1 MLQLILGGARSG
13 KSRLAEKLAS
23 DSGLS
28 VTYIATSRP
37 LDGEMNQRIALHR
50 GRRPG
55 HWGLIEEPLE
65 LARVLGENA
74 AADHC
79 LLVDCLTLWL
89 TNLLMLED
97 ADRMAF
103 ERDQLLQTLASLPGE
118 IIFVSNETGLG
129 VVPLG
134 ELTRRYVDEAGWL
147 HQALAERCQRPCKAI
162 DASAYEQALARQ
174 QQLTKPAGSLGQL
187 EALAVQ
193 LAGLQGQVKP
203 SVDRLWI
210 AIFAGDH
217 GVVAE
222 GVSAFPQEVTGQ
234 MLHNFVTGGAAISV
248 LARRLDAQLEVV
260 DLGTVTPS
268 LDLPGVRHLNIGAG
282 TANFVDGPA
291 MTQAQGQLA
300 LQAGRDSVSRALDS
314 GAQLFIG
321 GEMGIG
327 NTTAAS
333 ALACAL
339 LDCPVSDL
347 TGPGTGLNAAG
358 VSHKIAVIERAL
370 ALHAAQR
377 GDALQTLFNLGG
389 FEMAAL
395 VGAYLAC
402 AQEGIAVLVDG
413 FICSVAALVAVR
425 LNPACRQWLVF
436 GHRGAE
442 PGHRHVLHSLDARP
456 LLELGLRLGE
466 GSGAALAVP
475 LLRLACALHGQMA
488 TFAEAAVADR
498 PA

>member
-1 MLQLILGGARSG
+1 MT
-13 KSRLAEKLAS
+13 
-23 DSGLS
+23 D
-28 VTYIATSRP
+28 T
-37 LDGEMNQRIALHR
+37 
-50 GRRPG
+50 
-55 HWGLIEEPLE
+55 W
-65 LARVLGENA
+65 
-74 AADHC
+74 
-79 LLVDCLTLWL
+79 WL
-89 TNLLMLED
+89 N
-97 ADRMAF
+97 
-103 ERDQLLQTLASLPGE
+103 
-118 IIFVSNETGLG
+118 
-129 VVPLG
+129 
-134 ELTRRYVDEAGWL
+134 
-147 HQALAERCQRPCKAI
+147 PCKAI
-162 DASAYEQALARQ
+162 DAQAYENALARQ

-187 EALAVQ
+187 ETLAVQ

-203 SVDRLWI
+203 SVDQVWI

-222 GVSAFPQEVTGQ
+222 GVSAYPQAVTGQ
-234 MLHNFVTGGAAISV
+234 MLLNFVSGGAAISV
-248 LARRLDAQLEVV
+248 LARQLDAQLEVV
-260 DLGTVTPS
+260 DLGTVTSS

-282 TANFVDGPA
+282 TANFVNGPA
-291 MTQAQGQLA
+291 MTEAQGRLA
-300 LQAGRDSVSRALDS
+300 LHAGRDSVLRARES

-339 LDCPVSDL
+339 LECQVSDL
-347 TGPGTGLNAAG
+347 TGPGTGLNAQG
-358 VSHKIAVIERAL
+358 VSHKVAVIERAL
-370 ALHAAQR
+370 ARHAAQR
-377 GDALQTLFNLGG
+377 GDALHTLFNLGG
-389 FEMAAL
+389 FEIAAL

-402 AQEGIAVLVDG
+402 AQEGVVVLVDG
-413 FICSVAALVAVR
+413 FICTVAALVATR
-425 LNPACRQWLVF
+425 LNPACREWLLF

-442 PGHRHVLHSLDARP
+442 PGHGHVLQSLDAQP

>member
-1 MLQLILGGARSG
+1 MT
-13 KSRLAEKLAS
+13 
-23 DSGLS
+23 D
-28 VTYIATSRP
+28 T
-37 LDGEMNQRIALHR
+37 
-50 GRRPG
+50 
-55 HWGLIEEPLE
+55 W
-65 LARVLGENA
+65 
-74 AADHC
+74 
-79 LLVDCLTLWL
+79 WL
-89 TNLLMLED
+89 N
-97 ADRMAF
+97 
-103 ERDQLLQTLASLPGE
+103 
-118 IIFVSNETGLG
+118 
-129 VVPLG
+129 
-134 ELTRRYVDEAGWL
+134 
-147 HQALAERCQRPCKAI
+147 PCKAI
-162 DASAYEQALARQ
+162 DPQAHEQALARQ
-174 QQLTKPAGSLGQL
+174 QQLTKPAGSLGRL
-187 EALAVQ
+187 EAVAVQ

-203 SVDRLWI
+203 SVDHLWI

-248 LARRLDAQLEVV
+248 LARQLDAKLEVV
-260 DLGTVTPS
+260 DLGTITPT
-268 LDLPGVRHLNIGAG
+268 LNLPGVRHLNIGLG
-282 TANFVDGPA
+282 TANFVNGPA
-291 MTQAQGQLA
+291 MTEAQGQLA
-300 LQAGRDSVSRALDS
+300 LQAGRDSVHRAITS

-339 LDCPVSDL
+339 LDCQVSDL
-347 TGPGTGLNAAG
+347 TGPGTGLNAQG
-358 VSHKIAVIERAL
+358 VSHKVAVIERAL
-370 ALHAAQR
+370 ALHASDR
-377 GDALQTLFNLGG
+377 DDALKTLFNLGG
-389 FEMAAL
+389 FEIAAL

-402 AQEGIAVLVDG
+402 AQEGVVVLVDG
-413 FICSVAALVAVR
+413 FICTVAALVATR
-425 LNPACRQWLVF
+425 LNPGCREWLLF

-442 PGHRHVLHSLDARP
+442 PGHRHVLQSLNAEP

>member
-1 MLQLILGGARSG
+1 MT
-13 KSRLAEKLAS
+13 
-23 DSGLS
+23 D
-28 VTYIATSRP
+28 T
-37 LDGEMNQRIALHR
+37 
-50 GRRPG
+50 
-55 HWGLIEEPLE
+55 W
-65 LARVLGENA
+65 
-74 AADHC
+74 
-79 LLVDCLTLWL
+79 WL
-89 TNLLMLED
+89 N
-97 ADRMAF
+97 
-103 ERDQLLQTLASLPGE
+103 
-118 IIFVSNETGLG
+118 
-129 VVPLG
+129 
-134 ELTRRYVDEAGWL
+134 
-147 HQALAERCQRPCKAI
+147 PCKAI
-162 DASAYEQALARQ
+162 DAQAYENALARQ

-187 EALAVQ
+187 ETLAVQ

-203 SVDRLWI
+203 SVDQVWI

-222 GVSAFPQEVTGQ
+222 GVSAYPQAVTGQ
-234 MLHNFVTGGAAISV
+234 MLLNFVSGGAAISV
-248 LARRLDAQLEVV
+248 LARQLDAQLEVV
-260 DLGTVTPS
+260 DLGTVTSS

-282 TANFVDGPA
+282 TANFVNGPA
-291 MTQAQGQLA
+291 MTEAQGRLA
-300 LQAGRDSVSRALDS
+300 LHAGRDSVLRARES

-339 LDCPVSDL
+339 LECQVRDL
-347 TGPGTGLNAAG
+347 TGPGTGLNAQG
-358 VSHKIAVIERAL
+358 VSHKVAVIERAL
-370 ALHAAQR
+370 ARHAAQR
-377 GDALQTLFNLGG
+377 GDALHTLFNLGG
-389 FEMAAL
+389 FEIAAL

-402 AQEGIAVLVDG
+402 AQEGVVVLVDG
-413 FICSVAALVAVR
+413 FICTVAALVATR
-425 LNPACRQWLVF
+425 LNPACREWLLF

-442 PGHRHVLHSLDARP
+442 PGHGHVLQSLDAQP

>member
-1 MLQLILGGARSG
+1 MTQSWWLNPCKPI
-13 KSRLAEKLAS
+13 
-23 DSGLS
+23 D
-28 VTYIATSRP
+28 
-37 LDGEMNQRIALHR
+37 
-50 GRRPG
+50 
-55 HWGLIEEPLE
+55 
-65 LARVLGENA
+65 A
-74 AADHC
+74 AA
-79 LLVDCLTLWL
+79 V
-89 TNLLMLED
+89 
-97 ADRMAF
+97 
-103 ERDQLLQTLASLPGE
+103 ERA
-118 IIFVSNETGLG
+118 
-129 VVPLG
+129 
-134 ELTRRYVDEAGWL
+134 A
-147 HQALAERCQRPCKAI
+147 
-162 DASAYEQALARQ
+162 ARQ
-174 QQLTKPAGSLGQL
+174 QQLTKPAGSLGRL
-187 EALAVQ
+187 ESVAVQ

-203 SVDRLWI
+203 RLEQLWI

-222 GVSAFPQEVTGQ
+222 GVSAYPQEVTGQ
-234 MLHNFVTGGAAISV
+234 MLHNFVSGGAAISV
-248 LARRLDAQLEVV
+248 LARQLGAALEVV

-282 TANFVDGPA
+282 TANFAHGPA
-291 MTQAQGQLA
+291 MTVAQGELA
-300 LQAGRDSVSRALDS
+300 LQAGRDSVLRARETA
-314 GAQLFIG
+314 AQLFIG

-339 LDCPVSDL
+339 LDCPVAHL
-347 TGPGTGLNAAG
+347 TGPGTGLDVAG
-358 VSHKIAVIERAL
+358 VSHKAQVIERAV

-389 FEMAAL
+389 FEVAAL

-425 LNPACRQWLVF
+425 VNPQCRDWLLF

-442 PGHRHVLHSLDARP
+442 PGHRHVLESLNAEP
-456 LLELGLRLGE
+456 LLDLGLRLGE

-475 LLRLACALHGQMA
+475 LLRLACDLHGQMA

>member
-1 MLQLILGGARSG
+1 MTQA
-13 KSRLAEKLAS
+13 
-23 DSGLS
+23 
-28 VTYIATSRP
+28 
-37 LDGEMNQRIALHR
+37 
-50 GRRPG
+50 
-55 HWGLIEEPLE
+55 W
-65 LARVLGENA
+65 
-74 AADHC
+74 
-79 LLVDCLTLWL
+79 WL
-89 TNLLMLED
+89 N
-97 ADRMAF
+97 
-103 ERDQLLQTLASLPGE
+103 
-118 IIFVSNETGLG
+118 
-129 VVPLG
+129 
-134 ELTRRYVDEAGWL
+134 
-147 HQALAERCQRPCKAI
+147 PCKPVNAQI
-162 DASAYEQALARQ
+162 VEQAAARQ
-174 QQLTKPAGSLGQL
+174 QKLTKPAGSLGRL
-187 EALAVQ
+187 ESVAVQ

-203 SVDRLWI
+203 TLEQVWI

-234 MLHNFVTGGAAISV
+234 MLLNFVSGGAAISV
-248 LARRLDAQLEVV
+248 LARQLDAQLEVV
-260 DLGTVTPS
+260 DLGTVTPT
-268 LDLPGVRHLNIGAG
+268 LNLPGVLHLNVGPG
-282 TANFVDGPA
+282 TANFAKGAA
-291 MTQAQGQLA
+291 MTQAQGGLA
-300 LQAGRDSVSRALDS
+300 LQAGRDSVLRAKAA

-339 LDCPVSDL
+339 LDCPVAHL
-347 TGPGTGLNAAG
+347 TGPGTGLNAEG
-358 VSHKIAVIERAL
+358 VSHKAQVIERAL

-389 FEMAAL
+389 FEIAAL

-402 AQEGIAVLVDG
+402 AQEGVAVLVDG
-413 FICSVAALVAVR
+413 FICTVAALVAVR
-425 LNPACRQWLVF
+425 LNPACREWLLF

-442 PGHRHVLHSLDARP
+442 PGHRHVLETLGAEP

-475 LLRLACALHGQMA
+475 LLRMACDLHGQMA

>member
-1 MLQLILGGARSG
+1 MTQS
-13 KSRLAEKLAS
+13 
-23 DSGLS
+23 
-28 VTYIATSRP
+28 
-37 LDGEMNQRIALHR
+37 
-50 GRRPG
+50 
-55 HWGLIEEPLE
+55 W
-65 LARVLGENA
+65 
-74 AADHC
+74 
-79 LLVDCLTLWL
+79 WL
-89 TNLLMLED
+89 N
-97 ADRMAF
+97 
-103 ERDQLLQTLASLPGE
+103 
-118 IIFVSNETGLG
+118 
-129 VVPLG
+129 
-134 ELTRRYVDEAGWL
+134 
-147 HQALAERCQRPCKAI
+147 PCKPVDSQAV
-162 DASAYEQALARQ
+162 EQAQARQ

-193 LAGLQGQVKP
+193 LAGLQGRVKP
-203 SVDRLWI
+203 SLEQVWI

-234 MLHNFVTGGAAISV
+234 MLLNFVSGGAAISV
-248 LARRLDAQLEVV
+248 LARQLGASLEVV

-268 LDLPGVRHLNIGAG
+268 LDLPGVRHLNVGPG
-282 TANFVDGPA
+282 TANFVQGPA
-291 MTQAQGQLA
+291 MTQTQGQLA
-300 LQAGRDSVSRALDS
+300 LQAGRDSVQRAIAS

-339 LDCPVSDL
+339 LDCPVVHL
-347 TGPGTGLNAAG
+347 TGPGTGLNAEG
-358 VSHKIAVIERAL
+358 VSHKARVIERAL
-370 ALHAAQR
+370 ALHGAQR
-377 GDALQTLFNLGG
+377 DDALQTLFNLGG
-389 FEMAAL
+389 FEIAAL

-402 AQEGIAVLVDG
+402 AQEGVAVLVDG

-425 LNPACRQWLVF
+425 LNPECRQWLLF

-442 PGHRHVLHSLDARP
+442 PGHRHVLETLNAQP
-456 LLELGLRLGE
+456 LLDLGLRLGE

-475 LLRLACALHGQMA
+475 LLRLACDLHGQMA

>member
-1 MLQLILGGARSG
+1 MTQAWWLNPCKPVDTDA
-13 KSRLAEKLAS
+13 
-23 DSGLS
+23 
-28 VTYIATSRP
+28 V
-37 LDGEMNQRIALHR
+37 
-50 GRRPG
+50 
-55 HWGLIEEPLE
+55 
-65 LARVLGENA
+65 ENA
-74 AADHC
+74 A
-79 LLVDCLTLWL
+79 
-89 TNLLMLED
+89 
-97 ADRMAF
+97 
-103 ERDQLLQTLASLPGE
+103 
-118 IIFVSNETGLG
+118 
-129 VVPLG
+129 
-134 ELTRRYVDEAGWL
+134 
-147 HQALAERCQRPCKAI
+147 
-162 DASAYEQALARQ
+162 ARQ
-174 QQLTKPAGSLGQL
+174 QQLTKPAGSLGRL
-187 EALAVQ
+187 ESVAVQ

-203 SVDRLWI
+203 TLDQVWI

-234 MLHNFVTGGAAISV
+234 MLLNFVSGGAAISV
-248 LARRLDAQLEVV
+248 LARQLGAQLEVV

-268 LDLPGVRHLNIGAG
+268 LDLPGVRHLNIGLG
-282 TANFVDGPA
+282 TANFAKGAA
-291 MTQAQGQLA
+291 MTRAQGELA
-300 LQAGRDSVSRALDS
+300 LQGGRDSVLRAKAA

-339 LDCPVSDL
+339 LDCPVAHL
-347 TGPGTGLNAAG
+347 TGPGTGLNAEG
-358 VSHKIAVIERAL
+358 VSHKAQVIERAL

-389 FEMAAL
+389 FEIAAL

-402 AQEGIAVLVDG
+402 AQEGVAVLVDG
-413 FICSVAALVAVR
+413 FICTVAALVAVR
-425 LNPACRQWLVF
+425 LNPACREWLLF

-442 PGHRHVLHSLDARP
+442 PGHRHVLETLGAEP

-475 LLRLACALHGQMA
+475 LLRLACDLHGQMA

>member
-1 MLQLILGGARSG
+1 MT
-13 KSRLAEKLAS
+13 
-23 DSGLS
+23 D
-28 VTYIATSRP
+28 T
-37 LDGEMNQRIALHR
+37 
-50 GRRPG
+50 
-55 HWGLIEEPLE
+55 W
-65 LARVLGENA
+65 
-74 AADHC
+74 
-79 LLVDCLTLWL
+79 WL
-89 TNLLMLED
+89 N
-97 ADRMAF
+97 
-103 ERDQLLQTLASLPGE
+103 
-118 IIFVSNETGLG
+118 
-129 VVPLG
+129 
-134 ELTRRYVDEAGWL
+134 
-147 HQALAERCQRPCKAI
+147 PCKAI
-162 DASAYEQALARQ
+162 DTQAHEQALARQ

-187 EALAVQ
+187 EAVAVQ

-248 LARRLDAQLEVV
+248 LARQLDAKLEVV
-260 DLGTVTPS
+260 DLGTITPTLS
-268 LDLPGVRHLNIGAG
+268 LPGVRHLNLGAG
-282 TANFVDGPA
+282 TANFVNGPA
-291 MTQAQGQLA
+291 MTEAQGRLA
-300 LQAGRDSVSRALDS
+300 LQAGRDSVHRATAS

-339 LDCPVSDL
+339 LDCQVSDL
-347 TGPGTGLNAAG
+347 TGPGTGLNAQG
-358 VSHKIAVIERAL
+358 VSHKVAVIQRAL
-370 ALHAAQR
+370 ALHAGDR
-377 GDALQTLFNLGG
+377 DDALKTLFNLGG
-389 FEMAAL
+389 FEIAAL

-402 AQEGIAVLVDG
+402 AQEGVVVLVDG
-413 FICSVAALVAVR
+413 FICTVAALVATR
-425 LNPACRQWLVF
+425 LNPGCREWLLF

-442 PGHRHVLHSLDARP
+442 PGHRHVLQSLNAEP